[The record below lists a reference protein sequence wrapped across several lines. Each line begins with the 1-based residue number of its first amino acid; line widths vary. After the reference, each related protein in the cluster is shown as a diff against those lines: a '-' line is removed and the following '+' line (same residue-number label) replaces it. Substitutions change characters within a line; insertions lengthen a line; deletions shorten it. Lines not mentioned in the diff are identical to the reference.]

1 MADKNIFKLEG
12 KSQEQVKEA
21 FLEFL
26 KIDKTKP
33 GGYASVGSNKVI
45 CKVAKEACGVNSVL
59 EIKKAEDA
67 REVSKLLTGRIDEE
81 LDYGKRHQMTSLRC
95 HVRNMTERFLSEE
108 AREGIQINAIKEQTK
123 ALKEVAKKPTIQAEH
138 YHAGNSTFDVHSKH
152 LHLDHQE
159 EGNSALLPSEL

>member
-67 REVSKLLTGRIDEE
+67 TEVSKLLTSRIDEE
-81 LDYGKRHQMTSLRC
+81 LDLRQ
-95 HVRNMTERFLSEE
+95 E
-108 AREGIQINAIKEQTK
+108 APNDKPEMPR
-123 ALKEVAKKPTIQAEH
+123 KKIH
-138 YHAGNSTFDVHSKH
+138 RI
-152 LHLDHQE
+152 
-159 EGNSALLPSEL
+159 SELLRRSERQTCLRV

>member
-67 REVSKLLTGRIDEE
+67 TEVSKLLTGKNRRRTGLRQEAPNDKPEMPRKKIHRI
-81 LDYGKRHQMTSLRC
+81 
-95 HVRNMTERFLSEE
+95 
-108 AREGIQINAIKEQTK
+108 
-123 ALKEVAKKPTIQAEH
+123 
-138 YHAGNSTFDVHSKH
+138 
-152 LHLDHQE
+152 
-159 EGNSALLPSEL
+159 SELLRRSERQTCLRV

>member
-12 KSQEQVKEA
+12 KSQEQGKEA

-59 EIKKAEDA
+59 ETKKAEDA
-67 REVSKLLTGRIDEE
+67 TEVSKLLTRRIDEI
-81 LDYGKRHQMTSLRC
+81 DSGCGHQPGYL
-95 HVRNMTERFLSEE
+95 FYLEE
-108 AREGIQINAIKEQTK
+108 A
-123 ALKEVAKKPTIQAEH
+123 
-138 YHAGNSTFDVHSKH
+138 
-152 LHLDHQE
+152 E
-159 EGNSALLPSEL
+159 EDRRY

>member
-1 MADKNIFKLEG
+1 MVDKTIFKLEG

-67 REVSKLLTGRIDEE
+67 TEVSMSGCFEHIVQYALHFFPDGVSVRFD
-81 LDYGKRHQMTSLRC
+81 DHTS
-95 HVRNMTERFLSEE
+95 T
-108 AREGIQINAIKEQTK
+108 
-123 ALKEVAKKPTIQAEH
+123 
-138 YHAGNSTFDVHSKH
+138 YW
-152 LHLDHQE
+152 
-159 EGNSALLPSEL
+159 

>member
-67 REVSKLLTGRIDEE
+67 TEVSKLLTGRIDEE

-95 HVRNMTERFLSEE
+95 HVRKYILRRSER
-108 AREGIQINAIKEQTK
+108 QTC
-123 ALKEVAKKPTIQAEH
+123 LRV
-138 YHAGNSTFDVHSKH
+138 
-152 LHLDHQE
+152 
-159 EGNSALLPSEL
+159 

>member
-67 REVSKLLTGRIDEE
+67 TEFTARRWFRSLAAGRRFVGIISRRFFLT
-81 LDYGKRHQMTSLRC
+81 
-95 HVRNMTERFLSEE
+95 
-108 AREGIQINAIKEQTK
+108 
-123 ALKEVAKKPTIQAEH
+123 
-138 YHAGNSTFDVHSKH
+138 
-152 LHLDHQE
+152 
-159 EGNSALLPSEL
+159 

>member
-45 CKVAKEACGVNSVL
+45 CKVA
-59 EIKKAEDA
+59 
-67 REVSKLLTGRIDEE
+67 R
-81 LDYGKRHQMTSLRC
+81 
-95 HVRNMTERFLSEE
+95 
-108 AREGIQINAIKEQTK
+108 
-123 ALKEVAKKPTIQAEH
+123 P
-138 YHAGNSTFDVHSKH
+138 AG
-152 LHLDHQE
+152 
-159 EGNSALLPSEL
+159 

>member
-45 CKVAKEACGVNSVL
+45 CKVAKEACGG
-59 EIKKAEDA
+59 
-67 REVSKLLTGRIDEE
+67 KL
-81 LDYGKRHQMTSLRC
+81 
-95 HVRNMTERFLSEE
+95 
-108 AREGIQINAIKEQTK
+108 GIGNQESRGCYRSEQTPDWQNRRRIGLRQEAPNDK
-123 ALKEVAKKPTIQAEH
+123 PEMPRKKIH
-138 YHAGNSTFDVHSKH
+138 RI
-152 LHLDHQE
+152 
-159 EGNSALLPSEL
+159 SELLRRSERQTCLRV